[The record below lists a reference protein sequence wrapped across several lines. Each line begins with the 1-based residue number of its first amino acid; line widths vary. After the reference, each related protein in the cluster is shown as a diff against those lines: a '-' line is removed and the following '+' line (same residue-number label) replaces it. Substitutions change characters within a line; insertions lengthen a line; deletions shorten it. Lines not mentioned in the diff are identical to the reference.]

1 MGGRVSIQ
9 VTVLF
14 FAGAADAAGCR
25 RAQASLPPGA
35 TVRHLASA
43 LGRRF
48 PRLAAHLPSAAWAVN
63 EQYVRGEHPLREGDE
78 VALIP
83 PVSGGS
89 QASGTAEVASCRI
102 VRDPISAD
110 AVLARVMRPEAGGVV
125 LFLGTVRER
134 TGDRLTAALEYEAYE
149 SMAEKQL
156 AEVAREAEARWPG
169 CRVAIDHRLGRL
181 EVGEVSVAVAA
192 SAPHRPEAFAA
203 CRFAIDR
210 LKRVVPVWKREI
222 GPAGEA
228 GWVHLHDCDPGH
240 DPGA

>member
-1 MGGRVSIQ
+1 MSIQ

-25 RAQASLPPGA
+25 RTREALPPGA
-35 TVRHLASA
+35 TLGHLASVLA
-43 LGRRF
+43 RRF

-63 EQYVRGEHPLREGDE
+63 EEYARAERLLREGDE

-89 QASGTAEVASCRI
+89 QAAGVASCRI

-134 TGDRLTAALEYEAYE
+134 TGERLTAALEYEAYE
-149 SMAEKQL
+149 RMAEKQL

-169 CRVAIDHRLGRL
+169 CRLAIDHRLGRL

-210 LKRVVPVWKREI
+210 LKQVVPVWKREI
-222 GPAGEA
+222 GPAGETA
-228 GWVHLHDCDPGH
+228 WVHLHECDPVP
-240 DPGA
+240 DPEA

>member
-1 MGGRVSIQ
+1 MSIR

-25 RAQASLPPGA
+25 RVGEALPPGA
-35 TVRHLASA
+35 TLAHLASA
-43 LGRRF
+43 LVRRF

-63 EQYVRGEHPLREGDE
+63 EEYARLERPLREGDE

-89 QASGTAEVASCRI
+89 QAGGPVGVACCRV
-102 VRDPISAD
+102 VRDPISVD

-125 LFLGTVRER
+125 LFLGTVREV
-134 TGDRLTAALEYEAYE
+134 TGERVTAALEYEAYE

-156 AEVAREAEARWPG
+156 AEVAREAEARWPR
-169 CRVAIDHRLGRL
+169 CRLAIDHRLGLL

-210 LKRVVPVWKREI
+210 LKQVVPVWKREI
-222 GPAGEA
+222 GPAGETA
-228 GWVHLHDCDPGH
+228 WVHVHDCGH
-240 DPGA
+240 VQDPGA